1 MKFIWESFDLI
12 IIIIFML
19 IGMAIAEHNS
29 VTVWYGAFGGLVSHS
44 LLRMVLRTIRNHVR
58 L

>member
-1 MKFIWESFDLI
+1 MKLIWELFDLI

-19 IGMAIAEHNS
+19 IGMAVADHND
-29 VTVWYGAFGGLVSHS
+29 VTIWYGAFGGLVSHS

>member
-1 MKFIWESFDLI
+1 MKLLWESFDVI

-19 IGMAIAEHNS
+19 VGMAIADHNGFMI
-29 VTVWYGAFGGLVSHS
+29 WYGAFGGLVSHS

>member
-1 MKFIWESFDLI
+1 MKLLWNIFDLI

-19 IGMAIAEHNS
+19 IGMAIAEQND
-29 VTVWYGAFGGLVSHS
+29 VMIWYGALGGLMIHN
-44 LLRMVLRTIRNHVR
+44 LLVMVLRTIRNHVR

>member
-1 MKFIWESFDLI
+1 MKLLWDIFDVLVI
-12 IIIIFML
+12 VVFMI
-19 IGMAIAEHNS
+19 IGMAVADHNG
-29 VTVWYGAFGGLVSHS
+29 VMIWYGAFGGLVTHS